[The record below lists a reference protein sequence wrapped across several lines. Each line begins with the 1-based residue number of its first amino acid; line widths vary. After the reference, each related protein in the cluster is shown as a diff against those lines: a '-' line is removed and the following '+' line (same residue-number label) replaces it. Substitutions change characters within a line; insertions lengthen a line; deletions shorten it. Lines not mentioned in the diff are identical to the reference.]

1 MEQLIEYYTPTD
13 EFTIK
18 MQKMNKKDF
27 AFEYEEQGEVN
38 KKIRN
43 AYDNRMRNKNLTMYF
58 MDSLISKNVRTK
70 GTQTE
75 TSIHHKTNEIVCK
88 SENKSLLS

>member
-18 MQKMNKKDF
+18 MQKMNIKDF
-27 AFEYEEQGEVN
+27 AFEYEELGEVN

-43 AYDNRMRNKNLTMYF
+43 AYDNRMRNRNL
-58 MDSLISKNVRTK
+58 
-70 GTQTE
+70 
-75 TSIHHKTNEIVCK
+75 
-88 SENKSLLS
+88 